1 MALFPANSE
10 SWSPGGPLPRPLE
23 NGGASWDNPQT
34 QLLHGVVK
42 SWARLSDSTT
52 AALPRD
58 KVLSS
63 ESQLEAETEAGAGC
77 LRGVSTDT
85 SSLANGV
92 TAGVCVCACVCV
104 WFRSQPESSVRV
116 LEAVSLQL
124 ALPAVFPAGRA
135 SAPVSVLEAAA
146 ITLLSP
152 EKKPVTSCPGGEQ
165 PSYLGLVPMPG
176 KQARSTLS
184 FFFPSDFC
192 CLTIGVLM

>member
-42 SWARLSDSTT
+42 SWTRLSDSTT

-104 WFRSQPESSVRV
+104 CVCGLDHSQKAASGSLRQSAFSWPFRRSFQLEESQLPC
-116 LEAVSLQL
+116 LFWKQL
-124 ALPAVFPAGRA
+124 PSHFCPQKR
-135 SAPVSVLEAAA
+135 
-146 ITLLSP
+146 SP
-152 EKKPVTSCPGGEQ
+152 
-165 PSYLGLVPMPG
+165 
-176 KQARSTLS
+176 
-184 FFFPSDFC
+184 
-192 CLTIGVLM
+192 

>member
-42 SWARLSDSTT
+42 SWTRLSDSTT

-104 WFRSQPESSVRV
+104 CVWFRSQPESSVRV

-124 ALPAVFPAGRA
+124 ALPAVFPAGRV

-165 PSYLGLVPMPG
+165 PSYVGLVPMPG

-184 FFFPSDFC
+184 FFF
-192 CLTIGVLM
+192 LLIIGALM

>member
-42 SWARLSDSTT
+42 SWTRLSDSTT

-77 LRGVSTDT
+77 LRGVSIDT

-92 TAGVCVCACVCV
+92 TAGVCVCACVCVCV

-124 ALPAVFPAGRA
+124 ALPAVFPAGRV

-165 PSYLGLVPMPG
+165 PSYVGLVPMPG

-184 FFFPSDFC
+184 FFF
-192 CLTIGVLM
+192 LLIIGALM